1 MPTFQT
7 TATTSGTPVCLIAR
21 TISSRRALREIDH
34 DVAIAVARCGRYS
47 HSPST
52 KVRCRAAGSAPLG
65 TSGARHVGESA
76 WFSPHNRSQSGVAVH
91 PLDEFGAL
99 VTHQRVGAIVTP
111 ENPFRGVAPCTVE
124 AARTGADRPGCC
136 LPAALR
142 STPCRGVGR
151 QFVGRIVARASS

>member
-21 TISSRRALREIDH
+21 TISSQRALREIDH

-111 ENPFRGVAPCTVE
+111 ENPRRGVAPCTVE
-124 AARTGADRPGCC
+124 AAGPVADRPGCC
-136 LPAALR
+136 LPAPFPITPYR
-142 STPCRGVGR
+142 SVGR
-151 QFVGRIVARASS
+151 QLVGRTAVGGSS

>member
-21 TISSRRALREIDH
+21 TTSSQRALRAIDH

-65 TSGARHVGESA
+65 TSRKTGSGSGDHRGAA
-76 WFSPHNRSQSGVAVH
+76 
-91 PLDEFGAL
+91 
-99 VTHQRVGAIVTP
+99 
-111 ENPFRGVAPCTVE
+111 
-124 AARTGADRPGCC
+124 
-136 LPAALR
+136 
-142 STPCRGVGR
+142 VGR
-151 QFVGRIVARASS
+151 NRRP